1 MYYVGL
7 MIANENFLCH
17 HGVKGQRW
25 GRRQYQHKDG
35 SLTTLGREH
44 YSVGEPIAASTK
56 PKGSLVRPE
65 TEEKKGPSYY
75 EKTHPKTDEKKEET
89 STKTTAST
97 DPMASQRA
105 ASSAKGKG
113 KKKGKGGGKGGGKTK
128 SSGNTKGK
136 KSRSEKIQARVDAIL
151 AKHLQKKLSEIGR

>member
-1 MYYVGL
+1 MYYVGSL
-7 MIANENFLCH
+7 IVGEEHLCH

-25 GRRQYQHKDG
+25 GRRQFQNKDG
-35 SLTTLGREH
+35 SLTPLGREH
-44 YSVGEPIAASTK
+44 YSVGEPIAASSK

-89 STKTTAST
+89 STKATAST

-105 ASSAKGKG
+105 ASSKKGTG
-113 KKKGKGGGKGGGKTK
+113 KKKGKGGKGGGKAKTTGK
-128 SSGNTKGK
+128 TTGK
-136 KSRSEKIQARVDAIL
+136 KLRSEKIQARVDAVL
-151 AKHLQKKLSEIGR
+151 AKHMQKKLSEIGM